1 MRRDELLTKLL
12 TKKLAVD
19 QLGFAIGSGIRVLV
33 WDHRIGALNKPGYR
47 TAMTINLKPETEQLV
62 REELQNG
69 HFRSVDEMIVEGV
82 QARREG
88 KPLSRELRR
97 KTPAKRWRTF
107 ASCARE
113 TGCLPVSP
121 SGTSLT
127 KAGLDSVRPR
137 QLCHHALVL

>member
-1 MRRDELLTKLL
+1 MKTACHGRQRMRRDELLTKLL

-33 WDHRIGALNKPGYR
+33 WDHRIDALNKPGYR

-97 KTPAKRWRTF
+97 KTPAE
-107 ASCARE
+107 AVAHIRE
-113 TGCLPVSP
+113 LRQGNRLPAGV
-121 SGTSLT
+121 TIRDLT
-127 KAGLDSVRPR
+127 NEGRA
-137 QLCHHALVL
+137 